1 MLAEALMSRVSTVL
15 GAAVIAGVM
24 STSVFAQLP
33 PAKDGVVTYSSVLS
47 YKQQYTHIKDMLLKM
62 ADLMPEDGYAFQP
75 VPTVRTFAADM
86 GHIASS
92 NIGQCASIL
101 GTKHPLQG
109 QKLEETLKTKAETI
123 EALKAGFTLCD
134 DVFNSLESRG
144 NLMDEGYTVNAKNR
158 DGSPLTIKMGYA
170 GSLAGLIGHNNE
182 MYGYMSMYLRLKGIV
197 PPSSKQ

>member
-1 MLAEALMSRVSTVL
+1 MSRLSTVL
-15 GAAVIAGVM
+15 GAAAIAGVM
-24 STSVFAQLP
+24 STSVSAQLP

-92 NIGQCASIL
+92 NLSQCSAYT
-101 GTKHPLQG
+101 GKKNPYQG
-109 QKLEETLKTKAETI
+109 QKLEETLKTKSEVMD
-123 EALKAGFTLCD
+123 ALKAGYAMCDEFFNTLD
-134 DVFNSLESRG
+134 TRG
-144 NLMDEGYTVNAKNR
+144 NLMDETYTVNGRSR